1 MEYKTILVEAEDRI
15 ATVTINRPEVRNALA
30 RETYGEIAC
39 AMRELGNRKD
49 VGAIVITGTGKHF
62 SAGGDI
68 KRFKELID
76 SVTYLD
82 PNQILTADTM
92 ATAIRECP
100 KPVIAMI
107 NGTATGAGLSC
118 ALACDFRVVE
128 PSSKLVMAFVNLGLS
143 GDTGSIY
150 NLIRLIGPEKAE
162 LLMMTGE
169 PCGGEECVR
178 IGLASQLAEEGH
190 LSETAYALAE
200 KLASKSTDAHAAQ
213 KRIIRQFFYDRLDEY
228 YAKEALE
235 IAWCAR
241 RPDFAEAVNAFL
253 ERRAPVY
260 NKEE

>member
-76 SVTYLD
+76 SGTYLD

-118 ALACDFRVVE
+118 ALACDSESWSRAASWSWRLLTWDSVE
-128 PSSKLVMAFVNLGLS
+128 ILGASIISSG
-143 GDTGSIY
+143 
-150 NLIRLIGPEKAE
+150 
-162 LLMMTGE
+162 
-169 PCGGEECVR
+169 
-178 IGLASQLAEEGH
+178 
-190 LSETAYALAE
+190 
-200 KLASKSTDAHAAQ
+200 
-213 KRIIRQFFYDRLDEY
+213 
-228 YAKEALE
+228 
-235 IAWCAR
+235 
-241 RPDFAEAVNAFL
+241 
-253 ERRAPVY
+253 
-260 NKEE
+260 